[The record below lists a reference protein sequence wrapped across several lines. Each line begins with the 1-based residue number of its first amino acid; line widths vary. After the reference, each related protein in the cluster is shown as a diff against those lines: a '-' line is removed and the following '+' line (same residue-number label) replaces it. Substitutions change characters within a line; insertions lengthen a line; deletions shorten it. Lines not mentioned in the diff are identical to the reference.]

1 MELPIYYITV
11 DSDGFKFLSF
21 VKDPA
26 NDVNWVK
33 LNKSIKLNLNEEQQI
48 VTSAVLIPDQ
58 KILREGYYIS
68 FSADSIKEI
77 ARQLINKSKQ
87 VDINHKEQQVEG
99 IVLQEV
105 YLKNSLTGI
114 NPIWFKD
121 LPDGTLIASYKV
133 YNPEIWSKIKSG
145 ELNGFS
151 VELIGYTEE
160 LLYNDIYKTIKKLKN
175 LNDA

>member
-1 MELPIYYITV
+1 MELPIYYLTV

-21 VKDPA
+21 VKNPA

-33 LNKSIKLNLNEEQQI
+33 LNKSIKLNLNEEQHI
-48 VTSAVLIPDQ
+48 LIPDQ

-114 NPIWFKD
+114 NPIWFTD

-133 YNPEIWSKIKSG
+133 YNPEI
-145 ELNGFS
+145 
-151 VELIGYTEE
+151 
-160 LLYNDIYKTIKKLKN
+160 
-175 LNDA
+175 